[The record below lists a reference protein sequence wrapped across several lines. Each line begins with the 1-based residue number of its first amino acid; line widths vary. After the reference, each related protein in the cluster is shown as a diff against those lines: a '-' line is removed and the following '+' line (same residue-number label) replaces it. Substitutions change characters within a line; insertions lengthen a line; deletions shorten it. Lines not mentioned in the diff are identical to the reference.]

1 MPVASELAGSGP
13 PPVETSDLAVS
24 PPPNPYRRLGAGL
37 CLGGAIYGA
46 AAYLLLNSPPL
57 AAIGMSAV
65 LLGAVSFA
73 LAFSRPQV
81 SGEAARLMLQAGT
94 QNISALLEELN
105 LTTPAVYLPAR
116 LAGGQAK
123 ALIPLQ
129 EISEGRELARL
140 IPARLIVRYG
150 PGEAEM
156 ALAVTTLGSLC
167 LESLENKPKPGEVT
181 QALSYLL
188 VGKLDIARGVHC
200 WREGNTVQ
208 VDIRGARWQERSTR
222 YTHCLGS
229 LAATV
234 AASVLSEAV
243 GQPVRIKA
251 ETREADM
258 AAVTLEILR

>member
-1 MPVASELAGSGP
+1 MG
-13 PPVETSDLAVS
+13 DFAVS
-24 PPPNPYRRLGAGL
+24 PPSNPYRRLGAAL
-37 CLGGAIYGA
+37 CLGGAIYGL

-65 LLGAVSFA
+65 ILGAISFA
-73 LAFSRPQV
+73 LAFSRPPV
-81 SGEAARLMLQAGT
+81 SGEAARLMLQAGS
-94 QNISALLEELN
+94 QNTSALLEELN
-105 LTTPAVYLPAR
+105 LTTPALYLPAK

-123 ALIPLQ
+123 ALVPLQ
-129 EISEGRELARL
+129 EISQRQDLSRL

-150 PGEAEM
+150 PGEADL

-167 LESLENKPKPGEVT
+167 LASLEDRPKPGEVT
-181 QALSYLL
+181 RALSYLL

-208 VDIRGARWQERSTR
+208 VDIRGARWQEQDTR
-222 YTHCLGS
+222 GVRCLGS
-229 LAATV
+229 LAGSV

-251 ETREADM
+251 ETREGDT